1 MTEADALV
9 TPDERQSEPNPSG
22 EQQTTPI
29 LTVESNRVDGTD
41 VLTLHG
47 EIDMSSAPDLELALD
62 GLGPEVVV
70 DMRDVG
76 FMDSSGIAVL
86 VRASSDGRRIRIH
99 ASRPV
104 SRILDVTGL
113 DDTFEVVVDGSGP
126 ATPSPDL

>member
-1 MTEADALV
+1 MKKL
-9 TPDERQSEPNPSG
+9 
-22 EQQTTPI
+22 TPI